1 MNISYLIY
9 QAERP
14 KTAPERR
21 DEAIRSGEFAMA
33 LSRLLP
39 RRRRSHVSQALPAC
53 RPVPLETCG

>member
-1 MNISYLIY
+1 MYISYLIY

-14 KTAPERR
+14 KTELERR
-21 DEAIRSGEFAMA
+21 DEATRGGEFAMA

-39 RRRRSHVSQALPAC
+39 RRRSHPSQVRPVC